1 MPGVLLRRPPSAL
14 PDIQETIF
22 RSTRV
27 DGDAGAMRAAGTLPV
42 MKGDQGKGTLVAF
55 LVGAVISSGNP
66 IAVKFSNVELAPFWG
81 ATLRFTFAAGL
92 MLIVMALLRLPFPR
106 GRALFGAVLYGVF
119 NFGLAFACL
128 FYALVELGAGF
139 LQILLAVI
147 PLITLLL
154 VVVQRLERLRAA
166 AVTGAVIAFVGVLL
180 MSQIALDA
188 SISVTTILVAMAAA
202 FCLAEGAVLVRIFP
216 PDHPVSLNAVGMTV
230 GAVVL
235 FIGSLLAG
243 DDMVL
248 PRLTETWLALA
259 YMVVIGSGVVFVL
272 WVYVLKRWEA
282 SRAAY
287 NFVLLPP
294 ITLFFSHFITGE
306 EVGIEL
312 IFGGILILIGVYI
325 GALRPVP
332 HLEDVPV

>member
-1 MPGVLLRRPPSAL
+1 
-14 PDIQETIF
+14 
-22 RSTRV
+22 
-27 DGDAGAMRAAGTLPV
+27 
-42 MKGDQGKGTLVAF
+42 MKGDQGRGTLVAF
-55 LVGAVISSGNP
+55 LVGAVLSSGNP
-66 IAVKFSNVELAPFWG
+66 IAVKFSNIELDPFWG

-92 MLIVMALLRLPFPR
+92 MLIVMALLQLSFPR
-106 GRALFGAVLYGVF
+106 GRALVGAVLYGVF

-139 LQILLAVI
+139 LQVLLAVI

-154 VVVQRLERLRAA
+154 VVVQRLERLRLA
-166 AVTGAVIAFVGVLL
+166 AVVGAVLAFVGVLL
-180 MSQIALDA
+180 MSQLAMES

-235 FIGSLLAG
+235 FVGSLLAG

-248 PRLTETWLALA
+248 PVLRETWFALA
-259 YMVVIGSGVVFVL
+259 YMVVIGSGVVFIL

-287 NFVLLPP
+287 SFVLLPP
-294 ITLFFSHFITGE
+294 ITLFFSNLITGE
-306 EVGIEL
+306 EVGFEL
-312 IFGGILILIGVYI
+312 ALGALLILIGVYI
-325 GALRPVP
+325 GALRPQRQLV
-332 HLEDVPV
+332 DVAT

>member
-1 MPGVLLRRPPSAL
+1 
-14 PDIQETIF
+14 
-22 RSTRV
+22 
-27 DGDAGAMRAAGTLPV
+27 
-42 MKGDQGKGTLVAF
+42 MKGDQGRGTLVAF
-55 LVGAVISSGNP
+55 LVGAVLSSGNP
-66 IAVKFSNVELAPFWG
+66 IAVKFSNIELDPFWG

-92 MLIVMALLRLPFPR
+92 MLVVMALLQLSFPR
-106 GRALFGAVLYGVF
+106 GRALLGAVLYGVF

-139 LQILLAVI
+139 LQVLLAVI

-154 VVVQRLERLRAA
+154 VVVQRLERLRVA
-166 AVTGAVIAFVGVLL
+166 AVVGAVLAFVGVLL
-180 MSQIALDA
+180 MSQLAVES

-230 GAVVL
+230 GASVL

-243 DDMVL
+243 DEMVL
-248 PRLTETWLALA
+248 PVLRETWLALA
-259 YMVVIGSGVVFVL
+259 YMVVIGSGVVFIL

-294 ITLFFSHFITGE
+294 ITLFFSNLITGE
-306 EVGIEL
+306 EVGFEL
-312 IFGGILILIGVYI
+312 VLGAVFILFGVYI
-325 GALRPVP
+325 GALRPQRQ
-332 HLEDVPV
+332 LADVAA